1 MTAAIRSTAWVQ
13 PDTLADMQDR
23 HARYLRMADA
33 FHRDGDDAHARL
45 YEDEAVAEAERIAL
59 REDAERRFAASR
71 VPVHV
76 FGEEIPAQTEGT
88 GAAAYTFGAVLIVAG
103 ITMGIPAV
111 CWLWQTLGRALS

>member
-1 MTAAIRSTAWVQ
+1 MTYAAHRFDRPA
-13 PDTLADMQDR
+13 DTLADMHER

-33 FHRDGDDAHARL
+33 FRINDDDANARL
-45 YEDEAVAEAERIAL
+45 YEKEAAAEAERIAL

-76 FGEEIPAQTEGT
+76 FGEEIPDQREGT
-88 GAAAYTFGAVLIVAG
+88 GAAAYTFGAVLIMAG

-111 CWLWQTLGRALS
+111 CWLWQTLGRAL